1 MEDSYKMVDR
11 VCDLCAI
18 NPAIYACNNEKGI
31 IYMGTC
37 CADEHFLR
45 TDCNHELVEL
55 DHSQMIEEMKE
66 EEISER
72 KGLLIRE
79 MNQALLNYLGNVQA
93 FRDRIETVKQDASS
107 RIENAARDAMET
119 LTAVEQEINNQLE
132 LLDSD
137 SKKTARLLTK
147 FEKHGMSGVLKKY
160 YKYIEDIYDPLSSK
174 LDSLFYIANKPQ
186 EPDEYTLTIS
196 KLQDKIIVLQQEIDH
211 QVDVMD
217 TLRSKNQDPNASDY
231 LTNKLAH
238 YKKKI
243 TKLLDKN
250 QELSKLIENLQ
261 TEIADK
267 SLELEKYKL
276 EIDEKTAQ
284 MNELKQELSL
294 PAHKHAEEGFIYIPR
309 ESTKKLIRYN
319 IKTQSKID
327 IDCSRIL
334 PHNFNGTSICVLP
347 SNDVIIA
354 GGRLPNLNLVYI
366 YRVTDKKCRKLASLN
381 KARGHICLIYHRDLL
396 YAIGGDDEK
405 PVRHAECLKLTSK
418 KWLKL
423 NKMNV
428 ARNFCSSVAYEDS
441 IFAIGGFNTDT
452 IERFDVITNNW
463 VILRQR
469 IAVNGSVAGIIE
481 DKVYIICKDTL
492 FVTDL
497 GLNIVETKK
506 KCWNKSVR
514 TLSNLVIGESSIYY
528 FNRNCSKIEKF
539 KSNSYVLKEVCN
551 IQLIG

>member
-1 MEDSYKMVDR
+1 MEDSFKMGDR
-11 VCDLCAI
+11 LCDLCAK
-18 NPAIYACNNEKGI
+18 NSVVYACNNEKGI
-31 IYMGTC
+31 IYLGNC
-37 CADEHFLR
+37 CADEHFLK
-45 TDCNHELVEL
+45 TDCNHERVEL
-55 DHSQMIEEMKE
+55 DHSQII
-66 EEISER
+66 EEISEK

-93 FRDRIETVKQDASS
+93 FRDRIETVQQDAQS
-107 RIENAARDAMET
+107 RIENAVRDVMGT
-119 LTAVEQEINNQLE
+119 LTAAEQEIISQLE

-137 SKKTARLLTK
+137 SRKTARLLNK
-147 FEKHGMSGVLKKY
+147 FEKQGMSGVLKKY
-160 YKYIEDIYDPLSSK
+160 YKYIEDNYDLLSSK
-174 LDSLFYIANKPQ
+174 LDRLFYIANKPQ

-196 KLQDKIIVLQQEIDH
+196 RLHDKILILEQEIDH

-217 TLRSKNQDPNASDY
+217 TLRSKNKDSNATDY
-231 LTNKLAH
+231 LTNKLEH

-250 QELSKLIENLQ
+250 QELSKLIESLQ
-261 TEIADK
+261 TEIAEN

-276 EIDEKTAQ
+276 EASEKAAQIDE
-284 MNELKQELSL
+284 LRQELSI
-294 PAHKHAEEGFIYIPR
+294 PAHKQAEEGFIYIPR

-327 IDCSRIL
+327 IDCTRIL
-334 PHNFNGTSICVLP
+334 PHNFNGTSVCVLP

-354 GGRLPNLNLVYI
+354 GGRLPNLNDVYI
-366 YRVTDKKCRKLASLN
+366 YKVADKKCRKLANLN

-396 YAIGGDDEK
+396 YAIGGDNEK
-405 PVRHAECLKLTSK
+405 PVRNAECLKLTSK
-418 KWLKL
+418 KWLEL

-428 ARNFCSSVAYEDS
+428 ARNFCSSVAHQES

-452 IERFDVITNNW
+452 IERFDVITNSW

-469 IAVNGSVAGIIE
+469 IAVNGCVAGIIE

-539 KSNSYVLKEVCN
+539 KSKSYVLKEVCN